1 MIKKAGKGYAGYIN
15 YERFRRIVRTVIL
28 FLIPFAAFT
37 IAFIYYGSRKN
48 IISVV
53 AMIGMIPACMSA
65 VSVVMVYTIRSI
77 PTEILKRIEETCGDL
92 AMGYELYMTNYD
104 KNTLLDAVA
113 ICGDT
118 IVALATYKNPDR
130 KEAESHMLKMI
141 RAAGFRANVTV
152 MTDAD
157 KYVERLASLSA
168 HAADLRSGIQPR
180 KDSRYPEDSYEE
192 QLMHILL
199 SASL

>member
-1 MIKKAGKGYAGYIN
+1 MIKKAGKGYAGYIT

-28 FLIPFAAFT
+28 FLIPFAAF
-37 IAFIYYGSRKN
+37 IASYIYFGTRQN
-48 IISVV
+48 IITVV
-53 AMIGMIPACMSA
+53 SMIGMIPACMSA
-65 VSVVMVYTIRSI
+65 VSVVMVFTVRSI
-77 PTEILKRIEETCGDL
+77 PKELYERIQENCGDL

-104 KNTLLDAVA
+104 KSTLLDAVA
-113 ICGDT
+113 VCGDT
-118 IVALATYKNPDR
+118 IVALATFKKPNR
-130 KEAESHMLKMI
+130 QEAESHMLKMI

-152 MTDAD
+152 MDDAD
-157 KYVERLASLSA
+157 KYIERLASLSA
-168 HAADLRSGIQPR
+168 HAPGLRAGIQAR

>member
-1 MIKKAGKGYAGYIN
+1 MIKKAGKGYAGYIK

-37 IAFIYYGSRKN
+37 AAYIYYGGRQN
-48 IISVV
+48 IITVV

-65 VSVVMVYTIRSI
+65 VSVVMVFTIRSI
-77 PTEILKRIEETCGDL
+77 PKDLLARIEAHAGDL
-92 AMGYELYMTNYD
+92 FMAYELYMTNYD

-118 IVALATYKNPDR
+118 IVALATFKNPNR
-130 KEAESHMLKMI
+130 KEAEAHMLKMI

-152 MTDAD
+152 MDNPD
-157 KYVERLASLSA
+157 KYIERLDSLSA
-168 HAADLRSGIQPR
+168 HAADIREGIYAR
-180 KDSRYPEDSYEE
+180 KDSRYPEDTYEA
-192 QLMHILL
+192 QLLHILMT
-199 SASL
+199 ASL